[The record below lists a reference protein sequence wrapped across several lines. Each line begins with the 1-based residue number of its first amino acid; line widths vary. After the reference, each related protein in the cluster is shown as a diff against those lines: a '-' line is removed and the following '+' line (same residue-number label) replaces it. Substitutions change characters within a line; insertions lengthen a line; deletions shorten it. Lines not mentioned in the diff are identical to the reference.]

1 MAEIRTRDVYLG
13 KLFVTTIVEVDG
25 QRAIPGASRWVVN
38 GKPVSRSLSDQIDRA
53 LKEHQRRRRSSKDD

>member
-1 MAEIRTRDVYLG
+1 MAEIKTRDVYLG
-13 KLFVTTIVEVDG
+13 GLFVTTVVEVGG
-25 QRAIPGASRWVVN
+25 QRAVPGASRWTVN